1 MIIEMKLSNEMYQSL
16 VQKYETAIQEYKTT
30 LLIYFENSVGIG
42 DHPNHLEEMDDLV
55 GKMSSANDKLQMIIS
70 MFGGTYSKL

>member
-1 MIIEMKLSNEMYQSL
+1 MISNELYKSL
-16 VQKYETAIQEYKTT
+16 ILRYETQIQEYKST
-30 LLIYFENSVGIG
+30 LMIYFENAVGIG

-55 GKMSSANDKLQMIIS
+55 GKMSTANDKLQMIIS